1 MHDDRDLES
10 RLRRLAAGMALAP
23 EDRAALASLRE
34 GGQPARRRRR
44 WLRGAA
50 VPVALAAVLAAG
62 AVAFASSPLG
72 VILRFH
78 PVDTRSGA
86 PIAIGRANL
95 AQQCPPPEPSS
106 LAEVRQRAAF
116 TVLTADA
123 PGVTLAQARY
133 QPRCGTAG
141 DFAELAYEDR
151 GASFALIESRGAP
164 GPLQV
169 DIKEGGQSSWHVIRV
184 DGNDY
189 AVYQD
194 NAGAVWVAEF
204 QRDGTRVSMTIGAK
218 GGPDRPISLAEFQD
232 LVRHIG

>member
-1 MHDDRDLES
+1 MHDGRDLEN
-10 RLRRLAAGMALAP
+10 RLRRLAADLALGP
-23 EDRAALASLRE
+23 EDRAALATLRQS
-34 GGQPARRRRR
+34 GDPARRRRR
-44 WLRGAA
+44 WLRGAS
-50 VPVALAAVLAAG
+50 VPVALAAVVAAG

-78 PVDTRSGA
+78 PVDTRNGGSVV
-86 PIAIGRANL
+86 IGRANL
-95 AQQCPPPEPSS
+95 AQQCPPPDPSS
-106 LAEVRQRAAF
+106 LADVRQRAGF

-133 QPRCGTAG
+133 QPRCGAAG

-151 GASFALIESRGAP
+151 GASFSLIESRAAP
-164 GPLQV
+164 GPLKV
-169 DIKEGGQSSWHVIRV
+169 DIKDGGQSSWHVIRV

-194 NAGAVWVAEF
+194 HAGAVWVADF